1 MNFNDF
7 LLDNC
12 SCCNSDDMVLVET
25 EQSDDMILFILKCNS
40 CNKEREYRLEE
51 GGFMNEIN

>member
-1 MNFNDF
+1 MKFNDF

-12 SCCNSDDMVLVET
+12 SCCNSDDIVLVET

-40 CNKEREYRLEE
+40 CDKEREYRVE
-51 GGFMNEIN
+51 

>member
-12 SCCNSDDMVLVET
+12 TSCNSDDMVLVEI

-40 CNKEREYRLEE
+40 CNKEREYRIE
-51 GGFMNEIN
+51 